1 MFHCWQ
7 LFYKMIADGAEIN
20 LKTYAVLL
28 EHLLAVGNWRKYIEV
43 TITSFL

>member
-1 MFHCWQ
+1 MESGVQ
-7 LFYKMIADGAEIN
+7 IN

-43 TITSFL
+43 IFHEYPYDQ